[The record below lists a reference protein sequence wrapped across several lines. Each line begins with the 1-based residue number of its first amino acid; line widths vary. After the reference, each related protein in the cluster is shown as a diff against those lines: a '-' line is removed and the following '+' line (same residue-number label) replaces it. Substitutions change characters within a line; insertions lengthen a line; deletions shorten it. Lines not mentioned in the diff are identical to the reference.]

1 MASPIL
7 VTYEII
13 GPADAPETGVTS
25 SFELL
30 GYNTSSSS
38 STSTDVPT
46 IQALREAFP
55 YLGKFHFR
63 AKIPLPPSS
72 EHAWLDLAED
82 DAPLPVW
89 VEKNAQQCV
98 EIRAL
103 PLLFP
108 KAPGE
113 GGREDE
119 EEEGGEGGELDF
131 SGPDLDQDIVEAST
145 GGGGGDER
153 EEGYEARASSSRHR
167 QQEEGHRRHSSSSSS
182 YPSSSSSSWSRQLK
196 DVGESVLTS
205 DVARDLT
212 KKGLK
217 VGKQVGKQVNKLWK
231 LVGEGLAG
239 GGGGGGG
246 GGGEGGGG
254 EYPSSPQGPSAGAI
268 RYLRKW
274 EEALVTPPSTEL
286 RSTLWAALFPQGEG
300 GREEGRV
307 DWRRAG
313 CEGEEPMRG
322 FRGTGSMT
330 VQFLIYFA
338 RTYPRK
344 VRQILRRQEEEEEE
358 GGREG
363 GGCAYPL
370 VGVANSLTLMLADI
384 FKLRDGRY
392 VHVQNVFWGLFEGG
406 GWGTM
411 DEIFCAALGYFD
423 RVWVETGA
431 GIEGFPR
438 LVQQTRRG
446 LEGVLGQAPVS
457 LPHFMAL
464 AEEGGLYME

>member
-1 MASPIL
+1 MPPPIL

-30 GYNTSSSS
+30 GYNTSSN
-38 STSTDVPT
+38 TSPEIPT
-46 IQALREAFP
+46 VQVLREAFP

-63 AKIPLPPSS
+63 AKIPLPSSSPSQ
-72 EHAWLDLAED
+72 HAWLDLADD

-89 VEKNAQQCV
+89 VERNARQCV

-103 PLLFP
+103 PLLLP

-113 GGREDE
+113 DE
-119 EEEGGEGGELDF
+119 EEEGGELDF

-145 GGGGGDER
+145 YGEEGVGWEEGD
-153 EEGYEARASSSRHR
+153 GYEARARPR
-167 QQEEGHRRHSSSSSS
+167 QTEQRGRHSSFLSSSS
-182 YPSSSSSSWSRQLK
+182 HLSSSWSRQLK

-212 KKGLK
+212 KTGLK
-217 VGKQVGKQVNKLWK
+217 VGKQVGKHVNKLWR
-231 LVGEGLAG
+231 LVGEGLAAG

-246 GGGEGGGG
+246 AEGGDG
-254 EYPSSPQGPSAGAI
+254 EYPSSPQGPSAGAV

-274 EEALVTPPSTEL
+274 EEALVTPPDAEL
-286 RSTLWAALFPQGEG
+286 LSTLGTALFPPGEG
-300 GREEGRV
+300 GREGGQGGRIN
-307 DWRRAG
+307 WRRAG
-313 CEGEEPMRG
+313 CEGEEPMRDL
-322 FRGTGSMT
+322 RGTGSMC
-330 VQFLIYFA
+330 VKCLIYVA

-344 VRQILRRQEEEEEE
+344 IQQILGRQEDEEEE
-358 GGREG
+358 GREG
-363 GGCAYPL
+363 GHGYPL
-370 VGVANSLTLMLADI
+370 MGVANSLTLMLADI

-392 VHVQNVFWGLFEGG
+392 VHVQNVFWPLFEGG
-406 GWGTM
+406 GFGTM
-411 DEIFCAALGYFD
+411 EEVFSAALGYLD
-423 RVWVETGA
+423 HRWVETEA

-438 LVQQTRRG
+438 LVQQVRRG

-457 LPHFMAL
+457 LPHFQAM
-464 AEEGGLYME
+464 AEEAGLYME